1 VTQEAEIRRFMVEGQ
16 PREKV
21 SETPSQSIIQEWC
34 LTPLIP
40 AIQKAWVGGSQ
51 SEAGH
56 GQKCETVFEK

>member
-1 VTQEAEIRRFMVEGQ
+1 MVEGQ